1 MKIHE
6 ALTEVMK
13 AVPVVRKEDRNS
25 AQNFSFRGIDATL
38 NAVGPALRTHGVV
51 VRPKL
56 VEHNAEAITVG
67 RNATPM
73 RSVTVLVEYAF
84 TGPEG
89 DSLVCLVPGEAMDA
103 GDKAYSKAM
112 SVAFRTALLQT
123 LALPTDERDPDADS
137 HERVEAPPIPTPLL
151 IAKSEL
157 RSKIRELKLD
167 GKEVAAFYVVHTG
180 GEIADETDP
189 AKIHEFTA
197 KLDTELLSGA
207 S

>member
-13 AVPVVRKEDRNS
+13 AVPVVKKEDRNAS
-25 AQNFSFRGIDATL
+25 QNFSFRGIDATL
-38 NAVGPALRTHGVV
+38 NAVGPALRKHGVI

-56 VEHNAEAITVG
+56 IQHNAEAITVG

-73 RSVTVLVEYAF
+73 RSVTLLVEYAF

-89 DSLVCLVPGEAMDA
+89 DSLVCVVPGEAMDS

-137 HERVEAPPIPTPLL
+137 HERVEAPTPMSLAL
-151 IAKSEL
+151 GEL
-157 RSKIRELKLD
+157 RTKIRELGLD
-167 GKEVAAFYVVHTG
+167 GKEVAALYAKSG
-180 GEIADETDP
+180 IEIGNESNP
-189 AKIHEFTA
+189 AKIREFTA
-197 KLDTELLSGA
+197 KLEA
-207 S
+207 PE